1 MATTSSIDVDQLL
14 ANLKTVATGIIQQD
28 VTTIEGYSERQL
40 TAMAQQA
47 KWIAAATLTGE
58 LSSDMRDFF
67 LNTLKDSAVN
77 FANTLKGLVMIT
89 IEKVWNALQPPF
101 STGSVLERRCTTVPQ
116 SVSTISTFMPSFFIA
131 GTSRTSTTTPSLRK
145 AEARRA
151 NSAG

>member
-1 MATTSSIDVDQLL
+1 MATSSIDVDQLL

-28 VTTIEGYSERQL
+28 VTTIQGYSERQL
-40 TAMAQQA
+40 AAMAQQA

-89 IEKVWNALQPPF
+89 VEKVWNALV
-101 STGSVLERRCTTVPQ
+101 GALWAA
-116 SVSTISTFMPSFFIA
+116 IGNAIGIA
-131 GTSRTSTTTPSLRK
+131 LPLPVGVTPVTPGTP
-145 AEARRA
+145 A
-151 NSAG
+151 

>member
-40 TAMAQQA
+40 AAMAQQA
-47 KWIAAATLTGE
+47 KWIAAASLTGE

-77 FANTLKGLVMIT
+77 FANTLKGLVLIT
-89 IEKVWNALQPPF
+89 IEKVWNALVAALW
-101 STGSVLERRCTTVPQ
+101 TAIGNA
-116 SVSTISTFMPSFFIA
+116 IGIA
-131 GTSRTSTTTPSLRK
+131 LPLPGGGTAATSP
-145 AEARRA
+145 A
-151 NSAG
+151 

>member
-1 MATTSSIDVDQLL
+1 MATTPINADQLL
-14 ANLKTVATGIIQQD
+14 DSLKTVATGIIQQD

-77 FANTLKGLVMIT
+77 FANTLKGLVLIT
-89 IEKVWNALQPPF
+89 IEKVWNALV
-101 STGSVLERRCTTVPQ
+101 GALW
-116 SVSTISTFMPSFFIA
+116 
-131 GTSRTSTTTPSLRK
+131 
-145 AEARRA
+145 RA
-151 NSAG
+151 LGKHIRS

>member
-77 FANTLKGLVMIT
+77 FANTLKGLVLIT
-89 IEKVWNALQPPF
+89 IEKVWNALVGALWTAIGNAIGIALPLPAGV
-101 STGSVLERRCTTVPQ
+101 TPQ
-116 SVSTISTFMPSFFIA
+116 TP
-131 GTSRTSTTTPSLRK
+131 GTP
-145 AEARRA
+145 AA
-151 NSAG
+151 

>member
-89 IEKVWNALQPPF
+89 IEKVWNALVGALWTAIGNALQRF
-101 STGSVLERRCTTVPQ
+101 GAVECTNYLV
-116 SVSTISTFMPSFFIA
+116 
-131 GTSRTSTTTPSLRK
+131 
-145 AEARRA
+145 
-151 NSAG
+151 NSGYAAT

>member
-1 MATTSSIDVDQLL
+1 MATSSIDVDQLL

-28 VTTIEGYSERQL
+28 VTTIQGYSERQL

-89 IEKVWNALQPPF
+89 IEKVWNALVGALW
-101 STGSVLERRCTTVPQ
+101 TAIGNA
-116 SVSTISTFMPSFFIA
+116 IGIA
-131 GTSRTSTTTPSLRK
+131 LPLPVGVTPAAPGTP
-145 AEARRA
+145 AA
-151 NSAG
+151 

>member
-40 TAMAQQA
+40 AAMAQQA

-89 IEKVWNALQPPF
+89 IEKVWNALVGALW
-101 STGSVLERRCTTVPQ
+101 TAIGNA
-116 SVSTISTFMPSFFIA
+116 IGIA
-131 GTSRTSTTTPSLRK
+131 LPLPAGVTPTAPGTP
-145 AEARRA
+145 AA
-151 NSAG
+151 

>member
-1 MATTSSIDVDQLL
+1 MATTSSLDVDQLL

-40 TAMAQQA
+40 AAMAQQA

-89 IEKVWNALQPPF
+89 IEKVWNALVGALW
-101 STGSVLERRCTTVPQ
+101 TAIGNA
-116 SVSTISTFMPSFFIA
+116 IGIA
-131 GTSRTSTTTPSLRK
+131 LPLPAGVTPTAPGTP
-145 AEARRA
+145 AA
-151 NSAG
+151 

>member
-77 FANTLKGLVMIT
+77 FANTLKGLVLIT
-89 IEKVWNALQPPF
+89 IEKVWNALVGALW
-101 STGSVLERRCTTVPQ
+101 TAIGNA
-116 SVSTISTFMPSFFIA
+116 IGIA
-131 GTSRTSTTTPSLRK
+131 LPLPAGVTPAAPGTP
-145 AEARRA
+145 AA
-151 NSAG
+151 

>member
-28 VTTIEGYSERQL
+28 VTTIQGYSERQL
-40 TAMAQQA
+40 AAMAQQA

-67 LNTLKDSAVN
+67 LNTLKESAVN

-89 IEKVWNALQPPF
+89 IEKVWNALVGALWTAIGNAIGIALPLPGGVTPIAPGTPP
-101 STGSVLERRCTTVPQ
+101 T
-116 SVSTISTFMPSFFIA
+116 
-131 GTSRTSTTTPSLRK
+131 
-145 AEARRA
+145 
-151 NSAG
+151 

>member
-1 MATTSSIDVDQLL
+1 MATSSIDVDQLI

-28 VTTIEGYSERQL
+28 VTTIQGYSERQL
-40 TAMAQQA
+40 AAMAQQA

-89 IEKVWNALQPPF
+89 IEKVWNALVGALWTAIGNAIGVALGLP
-101 STGSVLERRCTTVPQ
+101 
-116 SVSTISTFMPSFFIA
+116 A
-131 GTSRTSTTTPSLRK
+131 GVTPTTPGTP
-145 AEARRA
+145 A
-151 NSAG
+151 

>member
-40 TAMAQQA
+40 AAMAQQA
-47 KWIAAATLTGE
+47 KWTAAATLTGE

-89 IEKVWNALQPPF
+89 IEKVWNALVGALWTAIGNAIGIALPLPGGVTPATPP
-101 STGSVLERRCTTVPQ
+101 
-116 SVSTISTFMPSFFIA
+116 A
-131 GTSRTSTTTPSLRK
+131 
-145 AEARRA
+145 
-151 NSAG
+151 

>member
-1 MATTSSIDVDQLL
+1 MATSSIDVDQLL

-40 TAMAQQA
+40 AAMAQQA

-89 IEKVWNALQPPF
+89 IEKVWNALVGALW
-101 STGSVLERRCTTVPQ
+101 TAIGNA
-116 SVSTISTFMPSFFIA
+116 IGIA
-131 GTSRTSTTTPSLRK
+131 LPLPAGVTPAAPGTP
-145 AEARRA
+145 A
-151 NSAG
+151 

>member
-40 TAMAQQA
+40 AAMAQQA
-47 KWIAAATLTGE
+47 KWIAAASLTGE

-77 FANTLKGLVMIT
+77 FANTLKGLVVIT
-89 IEKVWNALQPPF
+89 IEKVWNALVGALWTAIGNAIGIPLALPAGG
-101 STGSVLERRCTTVPQ
+101 TG
-116 SVSTISTFMPSFFIA
+116 
-131 GTSRTSTTTPSLRK
+131 TP
-145 AEARRA
+145 AT
-151 NSAG
+151 

>member
-77 FANTLKGLVMIT
+77 FANTLKGLVLIT
-89 IEKVWNALQPPF
+89 IEKVWNALVGALWTAIGNAIGIALPLPAGVTPQTPGTPP
-101 STGSVLERRCTTVPQ
+101 
-116 SVSTISTFMPSFFIA
+116 A
-131 GTSRTSTTTPSLRK
+131 
-145 AEARRA
+145 
-151 NSAG
+151 